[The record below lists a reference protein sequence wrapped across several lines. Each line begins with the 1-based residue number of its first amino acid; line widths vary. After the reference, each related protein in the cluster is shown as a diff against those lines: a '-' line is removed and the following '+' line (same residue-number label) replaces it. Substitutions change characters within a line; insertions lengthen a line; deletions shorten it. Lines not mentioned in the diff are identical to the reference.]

1 SPRNTTLMESM
12 FGEWTGKVRST
23 AMPKEILRTV
33 KVSRTPPPWRRMTT
47 PLNSW
52 MRSFLPSTILTLTS
66 TVSPARKSG
75 MSSRSDAAS
84 TLSRMFMESFPLLF
98 AWTEDPG
105 GTSPWG
111 RSAGSCPK
119 HVKPPRAR
127 PMGGHPRST
136 GPVCHGPL
144 ASPKSLA
151 AWDAV
156 AMPRFPTNS
165 TSASA
170 PSPAPRWE
178 RRALAGFVVAPL
190 LGMAALVAWA
200 LSVMDRLPDPVAV
213 HFGARGEAD
222 GFGGLTGLLVILVA
236 VTLPILPMGLIGS
249 WRRNPRMIRK
259 TLGP

>member
-23 AMPKEILRTV
+23 PMPKDILRTV

-105 GTSPWG
+105 GSSLVGARPVRARNMFSRRDGRRFPWG
-111 RSAGSCPK
+111 ADEPANNRDSMPRGPGRGQISPGGACPGRWRGFLW
-119 HVKPPRAR
+119 HRGGHGWLDDGPWWLADR
-127 PMGGHPRST
+127 PMGH
-136 GPVCHGPL
+136 
-144 ASPKSLA
+144 
-151 AWDAV
+151 
-156 AMPRFPTNS
+156 
-165 TSASA
+165 
-170 PSPAPRWE
+170 
-178 RRALAGFVVAPL
+178 
-190 LGMAALVAWA
+190 
-200 LSVMDRLPDPVAV
+200 
-213 HFGARGEAD
+213 
-222 GFGGLTGLLVILVA
+222 
-236 VTLPILPMGLIGS
+236 
-249 WRRNPRMIRK
+249 
-259 TLGP
+259 